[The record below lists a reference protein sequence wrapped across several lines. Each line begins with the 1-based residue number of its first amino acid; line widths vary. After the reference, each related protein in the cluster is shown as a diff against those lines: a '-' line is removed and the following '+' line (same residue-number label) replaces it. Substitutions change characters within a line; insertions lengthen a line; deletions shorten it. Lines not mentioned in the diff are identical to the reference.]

1 MSVSSDRVC
10 ADFSAQ
16 LPVSQRPIDGSTQNN
31 LNHTLNLAPPA
42 LEELPP
48 VASLFGVDKQ
58 TNRPLHNQLVSP
70 AGNFFE
76 PRRPMGYM

>member
-16 LPVSQRPIDGSTQNN
+16 LPVSQRPMDGSTQNN